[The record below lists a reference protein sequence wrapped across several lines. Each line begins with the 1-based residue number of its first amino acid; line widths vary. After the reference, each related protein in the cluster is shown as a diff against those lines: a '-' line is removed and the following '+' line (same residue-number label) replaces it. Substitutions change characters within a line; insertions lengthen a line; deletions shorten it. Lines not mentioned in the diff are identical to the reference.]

1 MLRGEVMEGSSADAS
16 LGARMRPC
24 GPVADAK
31 AAARAH
37 EIVAEGAAVAAAWP
51 ALEPIFGASS
61 YLAGLARRDPA
72 RLESLLA
79 ADPDARLEDVLA
91 RTAQVAA
98 GPPQDASAA
107 LRRLKAELHLL
118 TALADLG
125 GVWDLDAVTGAL
137 TRFADAAV
145 SSALAA
151 AAREELA
158 AGRLSRLGE
167 GREGPVPGWFCIAM
181 GKQGAFELNYSSDI
195 DISVFFDPDRLP
207 LAEGVEPLAFAV
219 RLTHRLAELMQ
230 ARTGEGY
237 VFRIDLRL
245 RPDPASTPPA
255 VSTPA
260 ALEYYE
266 SVGQNWERAAFVKAR
281 ACAGDLDAAEA
292 FLGELQPFVWRKN
305 LDFAAIADIHSIK
318 RQIHAHKV
326 DERVSAKGVDLKL
339 GRGGIREIEF
349 YVQTQQLILG
359 GRNPALRSRRTLD
372 ALSALVEAGHVE
384 AEAGAELAAAY
395 RALRDVEH
403 RVQML
408 ADEQTH
414 KLPESDAERRRVA
427 ALCGF
432 ERLRS
437 FDAAVTRTLKTVN
450 ARYGELFPEEEPL
463 SSRFGSLV
471 FTGVDDDPETLA
483 TLARM
488 GFSSPARVSQT
499 IRSWHH
505 GHIPATR
512 TERGRELFTRL
523 APRLLDAAQATGAPD
538 TAFNRFGDFFSR
550 LSSGVQLQSLFL
562 AQPRLFELVVQVMA
576 FAPRLASTL
585 ARRPAAI
592 DAMLDTAFFHAID
605 LGEDRPAF
613 HAAAERA
620 GGFEAAMDA
629 IRRLQREQAFRIGV
643 QVMSGA
649 ATAATAGQGFA
660 DLADLCIQTLAPA
673 ALAEAER
680 LGGEFPGDVAVVA
693 LGKCGSR
700 EMSASSDLD
709 LMTLYRAHDPAAVSP
724 VKGWDAAT
732 FYGRFTQRLIAAL
745 SSQTAEGGLYE
756 VDMQLR
762 PSGTKGPVAVSFA
775 AFENYYLG
783 EAETWELLA
792 LTRGRVVWATSEA
805 FAADAAGA
813 IERALRRPRDRA
825 ATAADVRDMRQLLER
840 ERPPK
845 GDWDLKL
852 SPGGLVDI
860 EFAAQFLQLA
870 YAADGGPLSPNTAEA
885 LAAFRRTHLAP
896 TEPLAD
902 LERAWRLQ
910 QDLTQLLKV
919 ALEDGHDPGEEPKA
933 FRALLARAGH
943 ARTFASLRQKL
954 DQAQAAARTAYEAV
968 VRGPAASK
976 ATEKDRSVV

>member
-1 MLRGEVMEGSSADAS
+1 MTASAAT

-24 GPVADAK
+24 GPVIDAR
-31 AAARAH
+31 AAARVREALGG
-37 EIVAEGAAVAAAWP
+37 AEAIEAAWP
-51 ALEPIFGASS
+51 ALAPVFGASPS
-61 YLAGLARRDPA
+61 LAGLARRYPGRLASLLEIDPGA
-72 RLESLLA
+72 RLS
-79 ADPDARLEDVLA
+79 DMLA
-91 RTAQVAA
+91 RAAAVAL
-98 GPPQDASAA
+98 GEPQAASTA

-118 TALADLG
+118 TALGDLG
-125 GVWDLDAVTGAL
+125 GVWGLDAVTGAL

-145 SSALAA
+145 AAALAA

-158 AGRLSRLGE
+158 AGRLARLGE
-167 GREGPVPGWFCIAM
+167 GDEGPVPGWFCIAM

-195 DISVFFDPDRLP
+195 DVSVFFDPERLP
-207 LAEGVEPLAFAV
+207 LAAGVEAQPFAV
-219 RLTHRLAELMQ
+219 RLTQRLAELMQ
-230 ARTGEGY
+230 ARTDEGY

-255 VSTPA
+255 ISTPA
-260 ALEYYE
+260 ALDYYE
-266 SVGQNWERAAFVKAR
+266 SVGQNWERAAFIKAR
-281 ACAGDLDAAEA
+281 ACAGDIAAAEA
-292 FLGELQPFVWRKN
+292 FLSELQAFIWRKN

-318 RQIHAHKV
+318 RQIHVHKV
-326 DERVSAKGVDLKL
+326 DERVSAKGFDLKL

-372 ALSALVEAGHVE
+372 ALQALVAAGHVE
-384 AEAGAELAAAY
+384 AEAAQELSASY
-395 RALRDVEH
+395 QLLRDAEH

-414 KLPESDAERRRVA
+414 RLPDSDSDRRRVA
-427 ALCGF
+427 ALAGF
-432 ERLRS
+432 DRLRS
-437 FDAAVTRTLKTVN
+437 FDAVITRTLKAVN

-471 FTGVDDDPETLA
+471 FTGVEDDPETLA

-488 GFSSPARVSQT
+488 GFSSPARISQT
-499 IRSWHH
+499 IRGWHH

-562 AQPRLFELVVQVMA
+562 AQPRLFELVVEVMA

-592 DAMLDTAFFHAID
+592 DAMLDAAFHQAID
-605 LGEDRPAF
+605 LSEDRPMF
-613 HAAAERA
+613 HAAVARAE
-620 GGFEAAMDA
+620 GFEAAMDA

-649 ATAATAGQGFA
+649 ASAETAGKAFA
-660 DLADLCIQTLAPA
+660 DLADLCIQALGPA
-673 ALAEAER
+673 ALTEVER
-680 LGGEFPGDVAVVA
+680 VGGAFDGDVAVVA

-700 EMSASSDLD
+700 EMSAGSDLD
-709 LMTLYRAHDPAAVSP
+709 LMTLYRACDPAAVSA
-724 VKGWDAAT
+724 VKGWDASAY
-732 FYGRFTQRLIAAL
+732 YGRFTQRLIAAL
-745 SSQTAEGGLYE
+745 STQTAEGGLYE

-783 EAETWELLA
+783 GEAETWEHLA
-792 LTRGRVVWATSEA
+792 LTRARVVWATSET
-805 FAADAAGA
+805 FARDAAAA
-813 IERALRRPRDRA
+813 IERALRQPRDRTRLA
-825 ATAADVRDMRQLLER
+825 RDVREMRELLER

-870 YAADGGPLSPNTAEA
+870 HAAAGGPLRPNTAEA
-885 LAAFRRTHLAP
+885 LAAFHRSQVAP
-896 TEPLAD
+896 AEPLAA
-902 LERAWRLQ
+902 LERAWKLQ

-919 ALEDGHDPGEEPKA
+919 ALEETHDPAEEPTA

-943 ARTFASLRQKL
+943 ARTFASLGRKL
-954 DQAQAAARTAYEAV
+954 DEAQRAARAAYDGIV
-968 VRGPAASK
+968 QP
-976 ATEKDRSVV
+976 